1 MSCCAIAMAARGVRA
16 FAICLLN
23 AYRNGANER
32 AARQAMQEAA
42 PGLFI
47 ALSSEVSPQIRE
59 YPRAST
65 TVMNAYTQPLVAP
78 YLDALAAELARRGF
92 PNRPLIML
100 SNGGVVGT
108 QVAGAFPVRMIESG
122 PAVGALAAIAASRTR

>member
-1 MSCCAIAMAARGVRA
+1 
-16 FAICLLN
+16 
-23 AYRNGANER
+23 
-32 AARQAMQEAA
+32 MQEAA

-122 PAVGALAAIAASRTR
+122 PAAGARAAIAASRTR